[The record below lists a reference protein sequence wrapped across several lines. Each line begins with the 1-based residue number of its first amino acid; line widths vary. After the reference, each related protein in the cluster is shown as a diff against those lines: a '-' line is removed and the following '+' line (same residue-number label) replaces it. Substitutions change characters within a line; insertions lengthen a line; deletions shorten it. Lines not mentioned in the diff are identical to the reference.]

1 MSAMVAPHVDSVQ
14 SSTPTAWRAARGRS
28 ARGFGQ
34 KRTWFEMCT
43 DGARGSARRPRGP
56 ATLPPPPAHTLTAS
70 RPPQNRVHERTDM
83 RRRTP
88 RLRNSELAPAGRR
101 GARAPWP
108 RRRRGPGHAH
118 YDERS
123 HPRPTHAARLRI
135 ETAQAREPVEGPV
148 PRLRGRRRH
157 PRHQA
162 QRQEG
167 GRALRQDHVAH
178 QEALLRLGQQVHQAE
193 RATSEREMNLNL

>member
-1 MSAMVAPHVDSVQ
+1 MNELTARRPDCGLKERMAAMTAPPHVDSVQ

-34 KRTWFEMCT
+34 KRTAFESAG
-43 DGARGSARRPRGP
+43 DRARGSATRPRGP
-56 ATLPPPPAHTLTAS
+56 ATLAPPPAHTLTAS
-70 RPPQNRVHERTDM
+70 RPPQNRAHERTDM

-123 HPRPTHAARLRI
+123 HTRPTHAATQNRNRTGPRTCRGTSPASRRTTTTSTSSSA
-135 ETAQAREPVEGPV
+135 TA
-148 PRLRGRRRH
+148 RRK
-157 PRHQA
+157 
-162 QRQEG
+162 
-167 GRALRQDHVAH
+167 L
-178 QEALLRLGQQVHQAE
+178 
-193 RATSEREMNLNL
+193 